1 MANSPTTTFLNPK
14 CEIKNDQYTIVNLTG
29 LSKPNAQ
36 PSNKGPQPKNN
47 TPGNMINF
55 KKTYKEKSN
64 IKYARLDKKWSAQ
77 SYPGCPI
84 IQRSSKDVTYTQIN
98 TGDQTNIETSEPTK
112 SSTPTCIK
120 PVINTQNNQYTFA
133 QLPRLVTTHAQQSVK
148 GTLGRTN
155 NKKPG
160 TKLTPKQKP
169 A

>member
-1 MANSPTTTFLNPK
+1 M
-14 CEIKNDQYTIVNLTG
+14 
-29 LSKPNAQ
+29 
-36 PSNKGPQPKNN
+36 
-47 TPGNMINF
+47 
-55 KKTYKEKSN
+55 
-64 IKYARLDKKWSAQ
+64 
-77 SYPGCPI
+77 
-84 IQRSSKDVTYTQIN
+84 TYTQIN

-169 A
+169 ARIDKTQSKITYTDCHSTPRPKTQTSIMDFINKGEKRLNFVQLTAPENNTNKRR